1 MSRKRHPPWLIGLTF
16 VAAFTLT
23 VTPLGESLIWF
34 RPYWVGMIL
43 IYWCIE
49 SPSQVGMGVAF
60 VAGLALDLTTGT
72 LAGQHALSLVI
83 IAYIVG
89 RFRLR
94 MRFFPLWQQALAVA
108 AILLNDRLIYT
119 WVHALAGN
127 GVADWRIIWAPL
139 VALFIWP
146 WVFLILDLTR
156 QRFRYR

>member
-1 MSRKRHPPWLIGLTF
+1 MTRRRHPRWLIALTF
-16 VAAFTLT
+16 VVAFALT
-23 VTPLGESLIWF
+23 VAPLGESLAWF

-49 SPSQVGMGVAF
+49 SPSEVGMGTAF
-60 VAGLALDLTTGT
+60 FIGLALDLTTGT

-94 MRFFPLWQQALAVA
+94 MRFFPLWQQALAVCA
-108 AILLNDRLIYT
+108 VLLNDRLIYT

-127 GVADWRIIWAPL
+127 GMADWRVIWAPL

-146 WVFLILDLTR
+146 WVFLALDLAR